1 MTYIRLNIAL
11 YYINYIHC
19 TLFIPCKLTKMKR
32 NIHIFYILIFSYIFL
47 FVTLISKEF
56 IIVWNWPQPSS
67 PFNVR
72 FAACLFFG
80 NGIKVT
86 YNSVHIQKSLFSNEI
101 QMILPDLFLKLLK
114 VNVYD
119 FNFFSFL
126 WIENNFVIIFTFY
139 MWLWGIIVK
148 QVTFYIIIHFFV
160 FI

>member
-1 MTYIRLNIAL
+1 MTYIRLDIAL

-32 NIHIFYILIFSYIFL
+32 NIHIFYIWILSYI
-47 FVTLISKEF
+47 LICDSYFKGVHYSLKLATTIE
-56 IIVWNWPQPSS
+56 
-67 PFNVR
+67 PFK
-72 FAACLFFG
+72 CKICGLSFFG

-101 QMILPDLFLKLLK
+101 QMILPDLFLKVLK

-126 WIENNFVIIFTFY
+126 
-139 MWLWGIIVK
+139 
-148 QVTFYIIIHFFV
+148 
-160 FI
+160 

>member
-1 MTYIRLNIAL
+1 MHYI
-11 YYINYIHC
+11 
-19 TLFIPCKLTKMKR
+19 
-32 NIHIFYILIFSYIFL
+32 ILIIYIVHYSFHVNWQKWKEISIYFTFGYFPIFW

-56 IIVWNWPQPSS
+56 IIVWNWPQPLS

-119 FNFFSFL
+119 FKFFSFL
-126 WIENNFVIIFTFY
+126 WIENNFVKIFTFY

-148 QVTFYIIIHFFV
+148 KVTIYIIIHFFV